1 MKSKFEEMCGEY
13 HEKLSGAV
21 HLNYAVTVWDNP
33 ELGPKWSGFSNESL
47 LGCPVTPLYSVDLPW
62 LMQLQVRRRNKLRIL
77 STCITVFLPSSGE
90 EFETGDDNK
99 RGSSISVHLLFIF
112 LGVVTN
118 LSSMRV
124 KGGQRQWHGWEGR
137 SLGLRGT

>member
-47 LGCPVTPLYSVDLPW
+47 SWMPCYSPLQCGPAMVNAASG
-62 LMQLQVRRRNKLRIL
+62 RRRNKLLIL